1 MKRLFVLTG
10 LCLLLGACSTSY
22 VVLLPNDDGTVGKVQ
37 FSGAQGS
44 NVLTQPL
51 QGTKLA
57 AKTGDTFLVTPEQ
70 IKADFGAAMAASPKR
85 PSRFILYFETGGA
98 TLTPESQLALSKVLD
113 DINTRSVPDISV
125 TGHTDTSGDAAQNLQ
140 LGLERA
146 TLVSTMLASP
156 KLSAA
161 NVTIESHGEKN
172 LLVPTP
178 DNTEEP
184 RNRRVEVTIR

>member
-1 MKRLFVLTG
+1 M
-10 LCLLLGACSTSY
+10 
-22 VVLLPNDDGTVGKVQ
+22 
-37 FSGAQGS
+37 
-44 NVLTQPL
+44 
-51 QGTKLA
+51 
-57 AKTGDTFLVTPEQ
+57 
-70 IKADFGAAMAASPKR
+70 
-85 PSRFILYFETGGA
+85 
-98 TLTPESQLALSKVLD
+98 TPESQQALSKVLD